1 MAAPQASSR
10 LEMLQ
15 ARFQQKQLQ
24 EKEQKLLQL
33 YDQQQQRAYQVVQKG
48 SAGSNG
54 SNHGSTVRTTTTTHT
69 TSTSQGGKVR
79 QMFDERRQ
87 TTVKG
92 IDRSYPLE
100 PLENRLRRQAN
111 GNVTTQRNGN
121 STTVNRQSV
130 SVRRVARADV
140 NSNVNGGK
148 PVVTYHEEIARESF
162 GPSARRHDDVDE
174 FDVENRVS
182 TFANGHYRHDDNE
195 HEDVLDHDTID
206 RNRMMAKIH
215 LMGFDETLKNRV
227 RNDLESEEFPDYLMV
242 DVPEKL
248 PKRNV
253 TKKLSQ
259 AEARLERF
267 KNANAKRSNMT
278 KQSNPTSTVIK
289 KRSEQIVPARSN
301 SGRIAGIFTSGG
313 AGSARFTELNQRTLG
328 NRKTPLPLKSVKSR
342 VADDIYKKR
351 MENNPDVEI
360 LDRRGDS
367 PRSFSG
373 GWRSFAKPESTS
385 WTYHPGSNDF
395 KSPGDGKIFAKPDA
409 SPRFFCKES
418 EKSATTMSIE
428 PRSDSPLF
436 YRQTTERPSFF
447 LHESE
452 RRRSG
457 TILGESYSP
466 NRISSRQSSSS
477 PLYPFR
483 ESKRYETTLNAAR
496 EATGPKSVE
505 RRNTAPQFYCKES
518 ERSAT
523 TMSIDRK
530 VSESKSHDRAPKR
543 EGTSPGEIF
552 NERRSAKL
560 PKNVARREYD
570 ESSGIARGTSPQF
583 FCKESEKSATTMLIE
598 PRRRSSPTRSILK
611 QRNYASPH
619 FFYEQSLSSNKKA
632 SSDHR
637 SRHEVKTIAKGN
649 EIPDAVT
656 QTRRSSKISETSAS
670 TSSIASLKYG
680 LEFDNIL
687 QSAGLVRKFIRSQR
701 DAERRDARR
710 SPTKRDIKNVNASR
724 NNKSKIGFD
733 TWSLSRKARSPIL
746 AESKTRFTP
755 ESPRKSV
762 TPIEVDMEI
771 QEITMTDHRI
781 ESDRF
786 RGATTPKRQ
795 NNGTYTKPIVGDRTK
810 SKSWITYPIV
820 RKTHKQRTSILDSD
834 VFKSRRDFSGK
845 GHRRDDEDN
854 AVGFSTG
861 SSRRANR
868 REEMR
873 FDRPRS
879 LRSAQLTRYTPKDK
893 TSLTKNEHARGEDV
907 NKIVTSNEVNDKI
920 NVKYQTIVES
930 ALGGKI
936 KGGKDIRSLGRIA
949 DRGGSSRKPIRT
961 PMKSS
966 TSTRDTISLKRG
978 CGEQHDA
985 KPRVSLRVS
994 KKTEISRG
1002 VNVPRSSS
1010 RKITP
1015 KWDRYSKCLSPIARK
1030 STTRSFD
1037 EGTGRAIEKSTD
1049 AERKALTR
1057 REDKC
1062 EHDLRRM
1069 DSVESALRRFDSIGA
1084 ESEFPSDRTSS
1095 AISLRMMDAKPRLV
1109 GESSASTI
1117 ILRREM
1123 TSNKISNSTARSSES
1138 VQDREMKTAAQ
1149 RERDLKIL
1157 GKQIST
1163 SSKKLAKLGNSIENK
1178 RARTQTRST
1187 CKRQLFASDLKK
1199 ETRKESSNAKTRKK
1213 ANYISVNRKS
1223 RKDDAGFVSREIA
1236 TRESE
1241 EETSTVSVRPL
1252 RSIEDIRKSI
1262 DNNELSERTTITV
1275 TKESRSAIANRC
1287 SVWRDGD
1294 AERSIRAAQNAFLVG
1309 DRARSIKAKS
1319 CISRITKSP
1328 SPDPAARK
1336 HETNTRAIR
1345 GSASSSLSKSPDIPS
1360 RRASTEL
1367 KNQDAK
1373 PSRKSVTAKGADLT
1387 GGKGAGTF
1395 DAADGV
1401 ANDSPHE
1408 SATKKSSAFV
1418 IDFNGSSKEDDTMP
1432 SRKPPMRKTFSDKQQ
1447 ITPNTGRSSSSSNSS
1462 VSLSQVSS
1470 AKDKMIS
1477 RARTSAGDLVACKT
1491 CGRHFAQD
1499 RVSLHQQIC
1508 EKTLK
1513 KERKKFDT
1521 VLFRTRGTDLEPF
1534 VKKGF
1539 VKKQEAKS
1547 KKQSPTKPDWRRKH
1561 EEFISA
1567 IRYAKQAQAYQAA
1580 GKDLR
1585 DLPPPPPSDTSDYIQ
1600 CPHCNRKFNQAAAER
1615 HIPKCKDMQHNK
1627 PRSLRTRR

>member
-1 MAAPQASSR
+1 MRIRSQQLGLRGKSMKTSTQEGDYVN
-10 LEMLQ
+10 LENM

-301 SGRIAGIFTSGG
+301 SG
-313 AGSARFTELNQRTLG
+313 
-328 NRKTPLPLKSVKSR
+328 
-342 VADDIYKKR
+342 
-351 MENNPDVEI
+351 
-360 LDRRGDS
+360 
-367 PRSFSG
+367 
-373 GWRSFAKPESTS
+373 
-385 WTYHPGSNDF
+385 
-395 KSPGDGKIFAKPDA
+395 
-409 SPRFFCKES
+409 
-418 EKSATTMSIE
+418 
-428 PRSDSPLF
+428 
-436 YRQTTERPSFF
+436 
-447 LHESE
+447 
-452 RRRSG
+452 
-457 TILGESYSP
+457 
-466 NRISSRQSSSS
+466 
-477 PLYPFR
+477 
-483 ESKRYETTLNAAR
+483 
-496 EATGPKSVE
+496 
-505 RRNTAPQFYCKES
+505 
-518 ERSAT
+518 
-523 TMSIDRK
+523 
-530 VSESKSHDRAPKR
+530 
-543 EGTSPGEIF
+543 
-552 NERRSAKL
+552 
-560 PKNVARREYD
+560 
-570 ESSGIARGTSPQF
+570 
-583 FCKESEKSATTMLIE
+583 
-598 PRRRSSPTRSILK
+598 
-611 QRNYASPH
+611 
-619 FFYEQSLSSNKKA
+619 
-632 SSDHR
+632 
-637 SRHEVKTIAKGN
+637 
-649 EIPDAVT
+649 
-656 QTRRSSKISETSAS
+656 
-670 TSSIASLKYG
+670 
-680 LEFDNIL
+680 
-687 QSAGLVRKFIRSQR
+687 
-701 DAERRDARR
+701 
-710 SPTKRDIKNVNASR
+710 
-724 NNKSKIGFD
+724 
-733 TWSLSRKARSPIL
+733 
-746 AESKTRFTP
+746 
-755 ESPRKSV
+755 
-762 TPIEVDMEI
+762 
-771 QEITMTDHRI
+771 
-781 ESDRF
+781 
-786 RGATTPKRQ
+786 
-795 NNGTYTKPIVGDRTK
+795 
-810 SKSWITYPIV
+810 
-820 RKTHKQRTSILDSD
+820 
-834 VFKSRRDFSGK
+834 
-845 GHRRDDEDN
+845 
-854 AVGFSTG
+854 
-861 SSRRANR
+861 
-868 REEMR
+868 
-873 FDRPRS
+873 
-879 LRSAQLTRYTPKDK
+879 
-893 TSLTKNEHARGEDV
+893 
-907 NKIVTSNEVNDKI
+907 
-920 NVKYQTIVES
+920 
-930 ALGGKI
+930 
-936 KGGKDIRSLGRIA
+936 
-949 DRGGSSRKPIRT
+949 
-961 PMKSS
+961 
-966 TSTRDTISLKRG
+966 
-978 CGEQHDA
+978 
-985 KPRVSLRVS
+985 
-994 KKTEISRG
+994 
-1002 VNVPRSSS
+1002 
-1010 RKITP
+1010 
-1015 KWDRYSKCLSPIARK
+1015 
-1030 STTRSFD
+1030 
-1037 EGTGRAIEKSTD
+1037 
-1049 AERKALTR
+1049 
-1057 REDKC
+1057 
-1062 EHDLRRM
+1062 
-1069 DSVESALRRFDSIGA
+1069 
-1084 ESEFPSDRTSS
+1084 
-1095 AISLRMMDAKPRLV
+1095 
-1109 GESSASTI
+1109 
-1117 ILRREM
+1117 
-1123 TSNKISNSTARSSES
+1123 
-1138 VQDREMKTAAQ
+1138 
-1149 RERDLKIL
+1149 
-1157 GKQIST
+1157 
-1163 SSKKLAKLGNSIENK
+1163 
-1178 RARTQTRST
+1178 
-1187 CKRQLFASDLKK
+1187 
-1199 ETRKESSNAKTRKK
+1199 
-1213 ANYISVNRKS
+1213 
-1223 RKDDAGFVSREIA
+1223 
-1236 TRESE
+1236 
-1241 EETSTVSVRPL
+1241 
-1252 RSIEDIRKSI
+1252 
-1262 DNNELSERTTITV
+1262 
-1275 TKESRSAIANRC
+1275 
-1287 SVWRDGD
+1287 
-1294 AERSIRAAQNAFLVG
+1294 
-1309 DRARSIKAKS
+1309 
-1319 CISRITKSP
+1319 ITKSP